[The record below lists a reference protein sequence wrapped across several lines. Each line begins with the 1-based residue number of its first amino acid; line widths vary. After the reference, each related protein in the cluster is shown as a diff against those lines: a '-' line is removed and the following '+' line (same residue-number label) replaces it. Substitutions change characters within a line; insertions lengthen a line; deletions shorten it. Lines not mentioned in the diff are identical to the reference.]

1 MEEEKKSGVFDIKL
15 RLIWVIIIVAV
26 ISIGAVI
33 AVILSQPEETILEN
47 HTVSLEDQRTLLEK
61 AEDYITEYYDL
72 RIKEAIDSKDYS
84 EIVLAKFSF
93 DELDKQRD
101 EMSSVYA
108 VDSPEYTKFI
118 QQFDKLQHQYFL
130 EFKEVINEYCKSYEE
145 EFRQGHITKK
155 EFDRLKKLRDK
166 HLK

>member
-47 HTVSLEDQRTLLEK
+47 HTVSLEDQRSLLEK
-61 AEDYITEYYDL
+61 AEEYITNYYDVY
-72 RIKEAIDSKDYS
+72 IKEAIDSKEYS

-101 EMSSVYA
+101 EMSSVYDA
-108 VDSPEYTKFI
+108 DSPEYIKFI

-130 EFKEVINEYCKSYEE
+130 EFKEIIAEHCKSYVE
-145 EFRQGHITKK
+145 EFNAGKISKK
-155 EFDRLKKLRDK
+155 EFERLNRLKDK
-166 HLK
+166 YLK